1 MDEEGGE
8 MRGWLR
14 LCICTVSLAV
24 AAGTAF
30 AQEMTPHAGAHLDG
44 VAAEAA
50 AGADAMRDNVRG
62 DETFLGTYSCVSPST
77 ADGKAPITCHGRI
90 SPVLPEFYFSLFWHL
105 DEFGDRVIGKVEI
118 RHEGEIEPSQVIA
131 DAGSHAAEMIPN
143 NGFELIDVNFDG
155 YHDLRLIAEGTA
167 GPNVL
172 YRNWLWQPEEER
184 FAANEALDEIVSPDL
199 DPDTQEI
206 VSRWRSSAAEGGVD
220 IYNWEEGVPV
230 LIHRETDRYAGPSSC
245 TRIFYDRIDSEL
257 RETGTGACD

>member
-1 MDEEGGE
+1 MH
-8 MRGWLR
+8 GWLR
-14 LCICTVSLAV
+14 LCICTVSLGA
-24 AAGTAF
+24 AAGTSF
-30 AQEMTPHAGAHLDG
+30 AQGTTPLASAHLDD
-44 VAAEAA
+44 VVAEAD
-50 AGADAMRDNVRG
+50 AGADAIRDNVRG
-62 DETFLGTYSCVSPST
+62 DETFLGTYNCISPST
-77 ADGKAPITCHGRI
+77 TDGKTPIVCHGHI
-90 SPVLPEFYFSLFWHL
+90 SPVLPEFYFSLSWHL
-105 DEFGDRVIGKVEI
+105 GAFGDRVIGKVEI
-118 RHEGEIEPSQVIA
+118 RHESEVAPFQTIG
-131 DAGSHAAEMIPN
+131 DAGSRAAETIPN

-155 YHDLRLIAEGTA
+155 YHDFRLIAEGTA

-184 FAANEALDEIVSPDL
+184 FAANEALNEIVSPDF

-245 TRIFYDRIDSEL
+245 TRIFYDRIDGEL